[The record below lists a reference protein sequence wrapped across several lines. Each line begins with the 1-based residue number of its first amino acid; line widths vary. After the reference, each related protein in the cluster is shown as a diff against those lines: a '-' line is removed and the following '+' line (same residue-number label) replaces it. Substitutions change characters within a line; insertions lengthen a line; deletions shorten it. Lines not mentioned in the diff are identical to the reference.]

1 MFVFYWYK
9 YVFLCIFVFDY
20 MLLSPINSA
29 YPPPDSL
36 VMKFLL
42 RTILIFSILLRFNW
56 HCDALRNLV
65 PFVQFKKCETH
76 PWRSATF
83 NKVADWS
90 CNSNTPPWVFSTS
103 SKLYKWY
110 QIAQRTTYLVH
121 FSGKSFCRN
130 YFAVD

>member
-56 HCDALRNLV
+56 HCDASRNLV
-65 PFVQFKKCETH
+65 PFVQFKKRENTH
-76 PWRSATF
+76 WGMLLLIKQLLCCWLAPFTSFHQKNFQPWL
-83 NKVADWS
+83 KS
-90 CNSNTPPWVFSTS
+90 CYRNSEGEH
-103 SKLYKWY
+103 
-110 QIAQRTTYLVH
+110 R
-121 FSGKSFCRN
+121 GDRN
-130 YFAVD
+130 NALLFPYYS